1 MSKNNTFSLKTAIA
15 EKRTA
20 ALLATGKFTD
30 SGAKY
35 SPEQA
40 TADSSNPTLRMT
52 ANTND
57 NGALSWSK

>member
-1 MSKNNTFSLKTAIA
+1 MTKHNMFSLKTAIA

-20 ALLATGKFTD
+20 ALLATGKFVD

-40 TADSSNPTLRMT
+40 VADSSNPALRMT
-52 ANTND
+52 ATID
-57 NGALSWSK
+57 GSKLSWSK